1 MSNVYTPIMSPS
13 TQVLPLVLFIGNEG
27 ICTRGVEVFETT
39 MTGLEFASHF
49 VPEASSLIID
59 AYEKRQRDLEK
70 GRAGG
75 LVQYFRARTDTVLP
89 SVTIFVSGVTNR
101 QVIKVGH
108 KTMVIAE
115 LAPNEDRLV
124 ADGQNRLNLFN
135 LLLEEL
141 PYLAEHTIGVKLIV
155 TNSHTLEPQAEIIK
169 QLFSDYH
176 RFLKKPT
183 ASQNLY
189 FDNHDPL
196 SRMLKEK
203 FVNIDLPGIGML
215 RNIISSNGKLQ
226 KSELMDLSAL
236 QSFIC
241 VCIGST
247 AKEVNNLLEKKPE
260 YTDELFKMCEPFL
273 KQFFSMYS
281 IDLIKKGGEIHM
293 YNRAIY
299 WTAVAWVIRSLIED
313 SSQSGKAIDWSVLNG
328 LTTLP
333 LDNKTDKFWTAS
345 NVVIKEQLAGKT
357 KFNMIKGSEKSCA
370 RALCRHLRV
379 YPSAALDG

>member
-1 MSNVYTPIMSPS
+1 MSNMYTPILSPS
-13 TQVLPLVLFIGNEG
+13 SSVLPLVLFVGNEG

-49 VPEASSLIID
+49 LPEQSSLIID

-75 LVQYFRARTDTVLP
+75 LIEYFRGRKDTVLP
-89 SVTIFVSGVTNR
+89 SVTIFVSGLTNR
-101 QVIKVGH
+101 QAIKVGH
-108 KTMVIAE
+108 KNMVTAE

-124 ADGQNRLNLFN
+124 ADGQNRLNLFQT
-135 LLLEEL
+135 LLDEL
-141 PYLAEHTIGVKLIV
+141 PYIAEHTIGVKLIV
-155 TNSHTLEPQAEIIK
+155 TNTQTLEPKAETLK

-176 RFLKKPT
+176 RYLKKPS

-203 FVNIDLPGIGML
+203 FVQIELPGIGKL
-215 RNIISSNGKLQ
+215 RNIISSNGKLK

-241 VCIGST
+241 VCIGT
-247 AKEVNNLLEKKPE
+247 TPKEVNAVLKKNPE
-260 YTDELFKMCEPFL
+260 YPDELFQICEPFL

-281 IDLIKKGGEIHM
+281 TDLIKKGREIHM

-299 WTAVAWVIRSLIED
+299 WTAVAWVIRSLIEEANET
-313 SSQSGKAIDWSVLNG
+313 GRAIDWGVLNG

-333 LDNKTDKFWTAS
+333 LDNKTDKFWITS
-345 NVVIKEQLAGKT
+345 KVVIKEQLAGKT

-370 RALCRHLRV
+370 RALCRHLKV
-379 YPSAALDG
+379 YPSVALDG